1 MCDKSISQA
10 VTAVVEDATETSLS
24 GVNYAH
30 IDTDTSV
37 EGVNYPLIGTDTYV
51 TYTLTVRSSRS
62 ADDISGQLRW
72 GVKSN
77 NFAYALRAYGREN
90 GISNITA
97 AAYSAYIESE
107 VVESDST
114 STQLS
119 TGAIIGIAIGAAAF
133 LVICIAG
140 VYYYCSKRQSTEYEA
155 PQLHDVEVVV
165 VEEGQQQQE
174 EGVELQGSAEDLVVV
189 GVELTHSSS
198 ITTPT
203 TTPTTTAVD
212 VCVKLDNSVPG
223 CEEEQV

>member
-77 NFAYALRAYGREN
+77 NFAYALRAYGRDN

-97 AAYSAYIESE
+97 AAYSAYIESK

-133 LVICIAG
+133 LVICISG

-155 PQLHDVEVVV
+155 PQLHDVDVAV
-165 VEEGQQQQE
+165 VEEGQQQE
-174 EGVELQGSAEDLVVV
+174 DGVELQGSTDDVLVV
-189 GVELTHSSS
+189 GVELTHFSSS
-198 ITTPT
+198 ITPT
-203 TTPTTTAVD
+203 TTTTAAVVD
-212 VCVKLDNSVPG
+212 VCVKLDDSVPVN
-223 CEEEQV
+223 EEEQV